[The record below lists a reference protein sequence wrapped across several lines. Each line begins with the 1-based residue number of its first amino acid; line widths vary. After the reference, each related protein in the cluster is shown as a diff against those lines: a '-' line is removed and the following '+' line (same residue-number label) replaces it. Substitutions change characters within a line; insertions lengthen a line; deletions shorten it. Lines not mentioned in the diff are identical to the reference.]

1 MEKAAGTIATMT
13 KIKGRARWHGVERR
27 QKKENPQRKLLK
39 IKDLNTVVS
48 AVREK
53 VSGPQEKDSMDQKST
68 IQQRAGRS
76 DKCGKKRRIIIEKV
90 IKINLI
96 CYMIHLTIIFPQLNK
111 EYLIA
116 EPLEILS
123 LQSPLNIISNNKSPH

>member
-1 MEKAAGTIATMT
+1 MIKATGTIATMT
-13 KIKGRARWHGVERR
+13 KIKGRTRWHGVERH
-27 QKKENPQRKLLK
+27 QKKKSPQRKLLK
-39 IKDLNTVVS
+39 VKGLNTMVS
-48 AVREK
+48 AVKEK
-53 VSGPQEKDSMDQKST
+53 VSGPQEKDSMDQKSM
-68 IQQRAGRS
+68 IQQRAGRN
-76 DKCGKKRRIIIEKV
+76 DKCGKKKRIIIEKV

-123 LQSPLNIISNNKSPH
+123 LKSPLDKISNNKSPH

>member
-1 MEKAAGTIATMT
+1 M
-13 KIKGRARWHGVERR
+13 
-27 QKKENPQRKLLK
+27 
-39 IKDLNTVVS
+39 VS

-53 VSGPQEKDSMDQKST
+53 VYGLQEEDYMDQKSM
-68 IQQRAGRS
+68 IQQRVGRS
-76 DKCGKKRRIIIEKV
+76 DKCEKKRRIIIEKV

-96 CYMIHLTIIFPQLNK
+96 CYMIHLTIVFPQLNK

-123 LQSPLNIISNNKSPH
+123 LQSPLNIIYNNKSPHNY